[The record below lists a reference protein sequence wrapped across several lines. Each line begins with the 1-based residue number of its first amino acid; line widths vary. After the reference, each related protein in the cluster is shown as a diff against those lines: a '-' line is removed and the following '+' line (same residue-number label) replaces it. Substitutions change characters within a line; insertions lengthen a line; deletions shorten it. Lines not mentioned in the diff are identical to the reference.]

1 MTNMKAN
8 ETDPVRTDGH
18 SRSVPSPQNTIN
30 SCHSTG
36 QDRED
41 PTGPLEERQAMP
53 AHAGVSACPL
63 GEKSILTLFFFTAP
77 YPHSTGGMWCV
88 VREREHV
95 H

>member
-18 SRSVPSPQNTIN
+18 SRSVSSPQNTIN

-41 PTGPLEERQAMP
+41 PTGPLEERQTMP

-63 GEKSILTLFFFTAP
+63 GEKSILTHFFLLPTPTQATLP
-77 YPHSTGGMWCV
+77 VLCGV
-88 VREREHV
+88 L
-95 H
+95 